1 MPTIDDLKRMLKT
14 PGVTITR
21 TRSWNTDTDEIL
33 QSWNPMKLD
42 QSYEPFMVNARAI
55 EIEVGSIY
63 FETEDWWTF
72 EWEGEALVAVRKVPF
87 GRLATA
93 YRIEDRDALE
103 VGPLAPDP
111 AEHTDIVAEGDGS
124 LT

>member
-21 TRSWNTDTDEIL
+21 TRSWNVDTDEVPL
-33 QSWNPMKLD
+33 EGHRMKLG
-42 QSYEPFMVNARAI
+42 QPYEPFLVTAHGVELEHGA
-55 EIEVGSIY
+55 VW
-63 FETEDWWTF
+63 FETEDWWMF
-72 EWEGEALVAVRKVPF
+72 EWEGEALIAVRKVPF

-111 AEHTDIVAEGDGS
+111 IEHTDIVAEGDGS